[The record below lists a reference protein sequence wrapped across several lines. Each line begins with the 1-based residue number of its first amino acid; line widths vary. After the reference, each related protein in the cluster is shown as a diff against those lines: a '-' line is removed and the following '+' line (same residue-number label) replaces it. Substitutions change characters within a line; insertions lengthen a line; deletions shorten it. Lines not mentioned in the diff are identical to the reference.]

1 MREERRKY
9 RIGMAMYYSLDFRFL
24 SFNACKIKGENS
36 NLEESFSGVKA
47 CNFLTVI
54 NNGRVTNTNSS
65 FLVCL

>member
-36 NLEESFSGVKA
+36 NLEESFSCVKH
-47 CNFLTVI
+47 
-54 NNGRVTNTNSS
+54 VT
-65 FLVCL
+65 F